1 MNAMYIYTYCMVCY
15 VLVYLGYDELYLFPY
30 VYTYICLSYVIL
42 DCIYLYIYMLM
53 HIFYIVKYMLMCMY
67 VLWIWIELYL
77 MWTGLT
83 QIDDINNCET
93 QLTLDTGTQ
102 WHCMCLLG

>member
-42 DCIYLYIYMLM
+42 DCIYIYIYIYAYA
-53 HIFYIVKYMLMCMY
+53 HILYCGIY
-67 VLWIWIELYL
+67 VNVYVCFMNMNRVISYVNR
-77 MWTGLT
+77 
-83 QIDDINNCET
+83 INSN
-93 QLTLDTGTQ
+93 
-102 WHCMCLLG
+102 